1 MANDFYVETTIPF
14 QKNWRKRSVILL
26 SFSFVTL
33 LLLVFLSGCAD
44 HSARNQELLSEN
56 YHSLSN
62 DNLILYYYKLEDQI
76 DVVERRKSKPSFSL
90 GLGLGSFGHSSGG
103 SAGVGMATG
112 GSKQGVATDL
122 RDRRN
127 EVKLEL
133 QHRGITP

>member
-1 MANDFYVETTIPF
+1 MFNTFHTEKTVQCRPPIK
-14 QKNWRKRSVILL
+14 QKPLSLFGLILL
-26 SFSFVTL
+26 SL
-33 LLLVFLSGCAD
+33 FLTGFLFGCAD
-44 HSARNQELLSEN
+44 HSARNQELLAEN

-103 SAGVGMATG
+103 SAGVGVSTG
-112 GSKQGVATDL
+112 GSSRDVATNL

-133 QHRGITP
+133 QHRGINP

>member
-1 MANDFYVETTIPF
+1 MLNTSLTEKTIQF
-14 QKNWRKRSVILL
+14 QPSGRKNSLSLL
-26 SFSFVTL
+26 GFTL
-33 LLLVFLSGCAD
+33 LVLLLIGFLFGCAD
-44 HSARNQELLSEN
+44 HSARNQELLAEN

-103 SAGVGMATG
+103 SAGVGVSTG
-112 GSKQGVATDL
+112 GSSRDVATNL

-133 QHRGITP
+133 QHRGIIP